1 MHVRPKFGKWNEKN
15 CHLSPYSALCNLP
28 IVAVTLTSLYSDSV
42 FLYLEH
48 FLTLYGIVM
57 DRSY

>member
-1 MHVRPKFGKWNEKN
+1 MKKTVIY
-15 CHLSPYSALCNLP
+15 HLIVPY
-28 IVAVTLTSLYSDSV
+28 VAVTLTSLYSDSV